1 MPIDTIIVFALVLAA
16 LVLFASEIFSFD
28 VVALMIMTL
37 LMYTGILTTDEALSG
52 FSNPATITI
61 GAMFVVSEGI
71 RRTGALEIVGDYF
84 SALGSLNYWIAL
96 ALMMLIIAVISA
108 FINNTAAVVIFIPV
122 IMSTAREMGVSPS
135 KLLMPLSFA
144 AMFGG
149 VCTLIGTST
158 NILVDSIAR
167 DNGLEG
173 FGMFEFSP
181 LGLIFL
187 AAGFAFLFIVGFR
200 LIPARRKDESLT
212 DSFEMKKY
220 LTDVIL
226 KKAFDGDGKTPDEII
241 RHWDVDVDVVRVF
254 RKGNPSGAHGC
265 QTALE
270 KGDVLRI
277 RGNPRE
283 LDKLIRADAI
293 SLNPP
298 REWGDQHLTEGDY
311 ALVEGV
317 IAPDSELASKSI
329 KEINFSE
336 RFGAIVL
343 GIRSR
348 GELQHEKLEKI
359 HLRGGDSLLLTVG
372 CDQLPNLRNDP
383 SFVFVSDV
391 STTDYKKNKM
401 PLALAILVGVVG
413 GAALNLAPIVATA
426 AAGAILLIVTGC
438 VTSRQAYQAINW
450 KVLFLLAGVIPLG
463 TAMSKTGA
471 AQMLSDFVLEYL
483 GVWGP
488 RAVLSGFFL
497 LTMLLTEMISNQA
510 TAAMLAPIAIHAAGQ
525 MEVSPE
531 PFLLGI
537 TFAASLSFMTPMG
550 YQTNTLIYG
559 PGHYKFTDFTKVGIW
574 LNLIF
579 WAIATVMIPVFW
591 AF

>member
-1 MPIDTIIVFALVLAA
+1 MSIDIIIVFSLVLTA
-16 LVLFASEIFSFD
+16 LILFASEILSFD

-71 RRTGALEIVGDYF
+71 RRTGVLEIAGNYF
-84 SALGSLNYWIAL
+84 SVLGSLNYWIAL

-144 AMFGG
+144 SMFGG

-158 NILVDSIAR
+158 NILVNSIAK

-187 AAGFAFLFIVGFR
+187 AAGFAFFFIAGFR
-200 LIPARRKDESLT
+200 LVPARRKDESLT
-212 DSFEMKKY
+212 DSFKIKKY
-220 LTDVIL
+220 LTEVIL
-226 KKAFDGDGKTPDEII
+226 NEAFDAQGKTPGEII
-241 RHWDVDVDVVRVF
+241 RQWDVDVDVVQVF
-254 RKGNPSGAHGC
+254 RKGKAPGAQRC
-265 QTALE
+265 QMALE
-270 KGDVLRI
+270 AGDVLRI

-298 REWGDQHLTEGDY
+298 RKWGDRHLAEGDY

-317 IAPDSELASKSI
+317 IAPDSELTSKTI
-329 KEINFSE
+329 GEINFPE

-348 GELQHEKLEKI
+348 GELQHEKLKKI
-359 HLRGGDSLLLTVG
+359 QLWGGDSLLLTVG
-372 CDQLPNLRNDP
+372 YDQLPNLRNDP

-391 STTDYKKNKM
+391 SVIDYKKNKI
-401 PLALAILVGVVG
+401 PLALAILAGVVG

-426 AAGAILLIVTGC
+426 AGGAILLIITGC

-471 AQMLSDFVLEYL
+471 AQMLSDFVL
-483 GVWGP
+483 GFFGAWGP
-488 RAVLSGFFL
+488 QAVLAGLFL

-510 TAAMLAPIAIHAAGQ
+510 TAALLAPIAIQAASQLG
-525 MEVSPE
+525 VDPR

-559 PGHYKFTDFTKVGIW
+559 PGHYKFTDFTRVGVW

-591 AF
+591 PF

>member
-1 MPIDTIIVFALVLAA
+1 MPIDIIIVFALVILA
-16 LVLFASEIFSFD
+16 LILFASEILSFD
-28 VVALMIMTL
+28 VVALTIMTI
-37 LMYTGILTTDEALSG
+37 LMLTGILTTEEGLSG

-71 RRTGALEIVGDYF
+71 RRTGALEIVGNCF
-84 SALGSLNYWIAL
+84 SALGNLNYWFAL
-96 ALMMLIIAVISA
+96 ALMMLIIAVVSA

-144 AMFGG
+144 SMFGG

-158 NILVDSIAR
+158 NILVSSIAK

-173 FGMFEFSP
+173 FGMFEFTP

-187 AAGFAFLFIVGFR
+187 AAGFAFLFTVGLR
-200 LIPARRKDESLT
+200 LIPARRKDENLT
-212 DSFEMKKY
+212 DSFEMKEY
-220 LTDVIL
+220 LADITL
-226 KKAFDGDGKTPDEII
+226 EEAFDGEGKTPDEIV
-241 RHWDVDVDVVRVF
+241 RDWDVDVDVLRVF
-254 RKGNPSGAHGC
+254 RKGKAPGTQRC

-270 KGDVLRI
+270 VGDVLHV

-283 LDKLIRADAI
+283 LDKLIRTEAI

-298 REWGDQHLTEGDY
+298 REWGDRHLTEEDY

-317 IAPDSELASKSI
+317 ISPDSELASKTI
-329 KEINFSE
+329 GEINFPE

-343 GIRSR
+343 GIRHR

-359 HLRGGDSLLLTVG
+359 QLAGGDSLLLTVG
-372 CDQLPNLRNDP
+372 YDQLPNLRNDP
-383 SFVFVSDV
+383 SFVFVSDLSV
-391 STTDYKKNKM
+391 TDYQKNKM
-401 PLALAILVGVVG
+401 PLAIAILVGVVG
-413 GAALNLAPIVATA
+413 GASLNLAPIVVTA
-426 AAGAILLIVTGC
+426 AAGAILLIITGC
-438 VTSRQAYQAINW
+438 VTSRQAYQAISW

-471 AQMLSDFVLEYL
+471 ARMLSDFILESL
-483 GVWGP
+483 GQWGP
-488 RAVLSGFFL
+488 QAVLSGFFL
-497 LTMLLTEMISNQA
+497 LTMLLTCMISNQA
-510 TAAMLAPIAIHAAGQ
+510 TAAMLAPIAIQAGGQ
-525 MEVSPE
+525 MEVNPE
-531 PFLLGI
+531 PFLMGI

-559 PGHYKFTDFTKVGIW
+559 PGQYKFTDFTKVGGW

-579 WAIATVMIPVFW
+579 WIIATMMIPIIWTF
-591 AF
+591 

>member
-1 MPIDTIIVFALVLAA
+1 MPIDIIIVFTLVLTG
-16 LVLFASEIFSFD
+16 LVLFASEIISFD
-28 VVALMIMTL
+28 VVALMIMIL

-71 RRTGALEIVGDYF
+71 RRTGALEIVGNYF

-108 FINNTAAVVIFIPV
+108 FINNTAAMVIFIPV

-144 AMFGG
+144 SMFGG

-158 NILVDSIAR
+158 NILVDSIAK

-173 FGMFEFSP
+173 FGMFEFTP
-181 LGLIFL
+181 LGLILL
-187 AAGFAFLFIVGFR
+187 AAGFAFFFIVGLR
-200 LIPARRKDESLT
+200 LIPPRRKDESLT
-212 DSFEMKKY
+212 DSFKMKEY
-220 LTDVIL
+220 ITDVLL
-226 KKAFDGDGKTPDEII
+226 KESFDEKGKTPDKII
-241 RHWDVDVDVVRVF
+241 EHWDVDVDVVQVF
-254 RKGNPSGAHGC
+254 RKGKALGTQRC
-265 QTALE
+265 QMALE
-270 KGDVLRI
+270 AGDALRI

-283 LDKLIRADAI
+283 LEKLIRADTI

-298 REWGDQHLTEGDY
+298 LEWGDQHLTEGDY

-317 IAPDSELASKSI
+317 IAPDSELASKTI
-329 KEINFSE
+329 GEINFLE

-348 GELQHEKLEKI
+348 GALQHEKLKKLQ
-359 HLRGGDSLLLTVG
+359 LRGGDSLLLTVG
-372 CDQLPNLRNDP
+372 FDQLPNLRNDP

-391 STTDYKKNKM
+391 SVTDYKKNKM
-401 PLALAILVGVVG
+401 PLALAILAGVVG
-413 GAALNLAPIVATA
+413 GAALNLAPIVTTA
-426 AAGAILLIVTGC
+426 VSGAILLIITGC

-463 TAMSKTGA
+463 TAVSKTGG
-471 AQMLSDFVLEYL
+471 AQMLSDFVLESL

-488 RAVLSGFFL
+488 RAVLSGLFL
-497 LTMLLTEMISNQA
+497 LTMLLTAMISNQA
-510 TAAMLAPIAIHAAGQ
+510 TAAMLAPIAIQ
-525 MEVSPE
+525 MASQLDVDAR

-559 PGHYKFTDFTKVGIW
+559 PGHYKFTDFTRVGIW

-591 AF
+591 PF

>member
-1 MPIDTIIVFALVLAA
+1 MPIDIIIVFALVLTA
-16 LVLFASEIFSFD
+16 LVLFASEIISFD
-28 VVALMIMTL
+28 VVALMIMIL
-37 LMYTGILTTDEALSG
+37 LMYTGILTTKEALSG
-52 FSNPATITI
+52 FSSPATITI

-71 RRTGALEIVGDYF
+71 RRTGALEIVGNYF
-84 SALGSLNYWIAL
+84 SVLGSLNYWIAL

-108 FINNTAAVVIFIPV
+108 FINNTAAMVIFIPV

-144 AMFGG
+144 SMFGG

-158 NILVDSIAR
+158 NILVDSIAK

-173 FGMFEFSP
+173 FGMFEFTP

-187 AAGFAFLFIVGFR
+187 VAGFAFFFIAGLR
-200 LIPARRKDESLT
+200 LIPPRRKDESLT
-212 DSFEMKKY
+212 ESFKMKKY

-226 KKAFDGDGKTPDEII
+226 KETFEEKGKTPDEIF
-241 RHWDVDVDVVRVF
+241 RHWNVDVDVIQVF
-254 RKGNPSGAHGC
+254 RKEK
-265 QTALE
+265 ALGTQYCHTVLE
-270 KGDVLRI
+270 EGDVLRI

-283 LDKLIRADAI
+283 LEKLIRADAI

-298 REWGDQHLTEGDY
+298 RQWEDQHLTEGDY

-317 IAPDSELASKSI
+317 IAPDSELASKTI
-329 KEINFSE
+329 GEINFLE

-348 GELQHEKLEKI
+348 GELQHEKLKKI
-359 HLRGGDSLLLTVG
+359 QLRGGDSLLLSVG
-372 CDQLPNLRNDP
+372 FDQLPNLRNDP

-391 STTDYKKNKM
+391 TFTDYKKNKM
-401 PLALAILVGVVG
+401 PLALAILAGVVG
-413 GAALNLAPIVATA
+413 GAALNLAPIVTTA
-426 AAGAILLIVTGC
+426 VSGAILLIITGC
-438 VTSRQAYQAINW
+438 LTSRQAYQAINW

-463 TAMSKTGA
+463 TAMSKTGG
-471 AQMLSDFVLEYL
+471 AQMLSDFVLESL

-488 RAVLSGFFL
+488 RAVLSGLFL
-497 LTMLLTEMISNQA
+497 LTMLLTAMISNQA
-510 TAAMLAPIAIHAAGQ
+510 TAAMLAPIAIQ
-525 MEVSPE
+525 MASQLDVDAR

-559 PGHYKFTDFTKVGIW
+559 PGHYKFTDFTRVGIW

-591 AF
+591 PF

>member
-1 MPIDTIIVFALVLAA
+1 MSIDIIIVFALVLTA
-16 LVLFASEIFSFD
+16 LILFASEILSFD

-84 SALGSLNYWIAL
+84 STLGSLNYWVAL
-96 ALMMLIIAVISA
+96 ALMMLIVAVISA

-144 AMFGG
+144 SMFGG

-158 NILVDSIAR
+158 NILVSSIAK

-173 FGMFEFSP
+173 FGMFEFTP
-181 LGLIFL
+181 VGLIFL
-187 AAGFAFLFIVGFR
+187 AAGFAFLFIVGPR

-212 DSFEMKKY
+212 DSFEMKEY
-220 LTDVIL
+220 LTDVTL
-226 KKAFDGDGKTPDEII
+226 EEAFEEEGKTPDEIV

-254 RKGNPSGAHGC
+254 RKGKAPETPRC
-265 QTALE
+265 RTALE
-270 KGDVLRI
+270 VGDVLRI
-277 RGNPRE
+277 RGNPQE
-283 LDKLIRADAI
+283 LDKLIKAEAI

-298 REWGDQHLTEGDY
+298 QKWGDRHLTEGDY

-317 IAPDSELASKSI
+317 IAPDSELASKTI
-329 KEINFSE
+329 GEINFPE

-343 GIRSR
+343 GIRRR
-348 GELQHEKLEKI
+348 GELQHEKIEKI
-359 HLRGGDSLLLTVG
+359 QLSGGDSLLLTVG
-372 CDQLPNLRNDP
+372 YDQLPNLRNDP

-391 STTDYKKNKM
+391 SVTDYKKNKM
-401 PLALAILVGVVG
+401 PLAIAILVGVVG

-426 AAGAILLIVTGC
+426 AGGAILLIVTGC
-438 VTSRQAYQAINW
+438 VTSRQAYQSINW

-471 AQMLSDFVLEYL
+471 ARMLSDFVLESL

-488 RAVLSGFFL
+488 QAVLSGFFL

-510 TAAMLAPIAIHAAGQ
+510 TAALLAPIAIQAAGHLG
-525 MEVSPE
+525 VDPR

-559 PGHYKFTDFTKVGIW
+559 PGHYKFTDFTKVGAG

-579 WAIATVMIPVFW
+579 WIIATAMIPVIWPF
-591 AF
+591 